1 MILNTIIFLNTVILQ
16 AMEKEFI
23 DFENLTKEFIKL
35 EINKKEIEES
45 IKKSINIEIKN
56 KTKKE
61 IENIYLLELIENNEM
76 EKAYK
81 ILQNKKKNLDE
92 KKEIIKRME
101 KKIMEYTKTK
111 EKLREYTNNE
121 IEEFQKL
128 KDNVITKKKEKEF
141 KNKN

>member
-1 MILNTIIFLNTVILQ
+1 MILNTIRLKSIIFLNTVILQ

-61 IENIYLLELIENNEM
+61 IENIYLLELIKNNEM
-76 EKAYK
+76 EKACK
-81 ILQNKKKNLDE
+81 ILQNKKKNIYE

-101 KKIMEYTKTK
+101 KKIMEYTET
-111 EKLREYTNNE
+111 
-121 IEEFQKL
+121 
-128 KDNVITKKKEKEF
+128 KEKEF
-141 KNKN
+141 KNKELIEE